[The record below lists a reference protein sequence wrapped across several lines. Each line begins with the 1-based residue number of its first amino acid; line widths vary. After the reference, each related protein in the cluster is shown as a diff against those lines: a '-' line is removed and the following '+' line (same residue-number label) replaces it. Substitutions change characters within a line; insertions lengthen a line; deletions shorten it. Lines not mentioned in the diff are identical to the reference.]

1 MVGAARSRMDPRSP
15 QTRSTTMASPTSHPR
30 NRDEDKV
37 SNPSQFGT
45 DIRHKTQETG
55 AVLTEKT
62 KDAVSAVADTVGQKA
77 RDVAS
82 GVGQTASSLGH
93 KAEETTSAVGSR
105 MQSLAGTI
113 REKGPQDGIMG
124 TATSSL

>member
-1 MVGAARSRMDPRSP
+1 
-15 QTRSTTMASPTSHPR
+15 
-30 NRDEDKV
+30 
-37 SNPSQFGT
+37 
-45 DIRHKTQETG
+45 
-55 AVLTEKT
+55 VLTEKT

-93 KAEETTSAVGSR
+93 KAEEATSAVGNQ

-124 TATSSL
+124 SATSSLAGTLERGGRYLQEEGLSGMGEEFTNLIRRNPIPALLAAMGVGYLIARATRS